1 MSKLPWLFYILAGVL
16 AFRDFMGKIT
26 SHMKFHTLMRSF
38 GNGYSSVC
46 AEVHYCVTYTYVDS
60 SGEEK
65 YCIETIR
72 SDKERV
78 FRAKGDM
85 SCKDLLQIVETELI
99 RRSMYNPNLLHS
111 VQVNQ
116 VTRWSEFKTPISG
129 SKYVSERVKGEMRR
143 IEDVFMGMPRTI
155 G

>member
-1 MSKLPWLFYILAGVL
+1 MMKLPWLFYILAGVL
-16 AFRDFMGKIT
+16 AFREFMGKVT
-26 SHMKFHTLMRSF
+26 SRMQFHTLMKSF

-46 AEVHYCVTYTYVDS
+46 AEVHYCVTYTYVDR

-65 YCIETIR
+65 YCIENIR
-72 SDKERV
+72 SDKGRV

-85 SCKDLLQIVETELI
+85 NSKDILQIVETELI

-111 VQVNQ
+111 VMVNQ
-116 VTRWSEFKTPISG
+116 STRWSEFKTPISG
-129 SKYVSERVKGEMRR
+129 AKYVSERVKDEMRR
-143 IEDVFMGMPRTI
+143 IEDVFMKLPRTI

>member
-16 AFRDFMGKIT
+16 AFKDFMGKVT
-26 SHMKFHTLMRSF
+26 SHMRFHTLMKSF

-46 AEVHYCVTYTYVDS
+46 AEVHFCVTYDYVDR
-60 SGEEK
+60 SGETK

-72 SDKERV
+72 SDKGRV
-78 FRAKGDM
+78 FRIRGDW
-85 SCKDLLQIVETELI
+85 SDESILQIVEMKLI
-99 RRSMYNPNLLHS
+99 SRSMFNPNVLHS
-111 VQVNQ
+111 VQVCQ

-129 SKYVSERVKGEMRR
+129 AKYVSERVKNEMKR
-143 IEDVFMGMPRTI
+143 IEDVFMGLPRTI

>member
-1 MSKLPWLFYILAGVL
+1 MMRLPWLFYILAGVL
-16 AFRDFMGKIT
+16 AFRSFMFKVT

-60 SGEEK
+60 SGKEN
-65 YCIETIR
+65 YCIENIR

-78 FRAKGDM
+78 FRIKGDM
-85 SCKDLLQIVETELI
+85 NSEDLLQIVETELI
-99 RRSMYNPNLLHS
+99 RRIMFNPNVLHS
-111 VQVNQ
+111 VQVHQ

-129 SKYVSERVKGEMRR
+129 AKYVSEMVKNEMKR
-143 IEDVFMGMPRTI
+143 IEDVFMGLPRTI

>member
-1 MSKLPWLFYILAGVL
+1 MLRLPWLFYILAGVL
-16 AFRDFMGKIT
+16 AFRSFMGKVT

-46 AEVHYCVTYTYVDS
+46 AEVHYCVTYTYVDR
-60 SGEEK
+60 SGEAK
-65 YCIETIR
+65 YCIENIR
-72 SDKERV
+72 SDKGRV
-78 FRAKGDM
+78 FRTKGDM
-85 SCKDLLQIVETELI
+85 SDKDMLQIVETELI

-111 VQVNQ
+111 VQVCQ

-129 SKYVSERVKGEMRR
+129 AKYVSDRVKHEMKR
-143 IEDVFMGMPRTI
+143 IEDVFMGLPRTI

>member
-1 MSKLPWLFYILAGVL
+1 MMKLPWLFYILAGVL
-16 AFRDFMGKIT
+16 AFREFMGKVT
-26 SHMKFHTLMRSF
+26 SRMQFHTLMKSF

-46 AEVHYCVTYTYVDS
+46 AEVHYCVTYTYVDR

-65 YCIETIR
+65 YCIENIR
-72 SDKERV
+72 SDKGRV

-85 SCKDLLQIVETELI
+85 NSKDILQIVETELI

-111 VQVNQ
+111 VMVNQ
-116 VTRWSEFKTPISG
+116 STRWSEFKTPISG
-129 SKYVSERVKGEMRR
+129 AKYVSERVKDEMRR
-143 IEDVFMGMPRTI
+143 IEDVFMRLPRTI